1 LVSTPGLH
9 LGAHL
14 VRPRLGAE
22 DSEPQRR
29 GRRVIALPFHL
40 VDDREHVRR
49 GDHDDVRAE
58 VPDQRDL
65 PFGHAAGDRHHRAA
79 KLLRAVVCAQPAGE
93 QSVPVGV
100 VQDVAGTAAR
110 GRIERAII
118 AAHTSMSS
126 RV

>member
-58 VPDQRDL
+58 VSDQRDL